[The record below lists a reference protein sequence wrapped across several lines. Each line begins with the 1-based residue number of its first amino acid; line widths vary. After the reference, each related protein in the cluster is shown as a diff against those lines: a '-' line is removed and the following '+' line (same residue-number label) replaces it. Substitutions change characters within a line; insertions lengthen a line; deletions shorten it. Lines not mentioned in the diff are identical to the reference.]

1 MNQTNQFGQAAAN
14 AWHSLMNLCHNDA
27 STPVEVLYRIAL
39 IRYLNAIDQS
49 IENHQ
54 TGESL

>member
-1 MNQTNQFGQAAAN
+1 MNQNNQFDLQAAN

-39 IRYLNAIDQS
+39 IRHLKEIEQS
-49 IENHQ
+49 TENHQ
-54 TGESL
+54 TGEAL

>member
-1 MNQTNQFGQAAAN
+1 MSQPNQFDQAAAN

-39 IRYLNAIDQS
+39 IRYLKAIEQS
-49 IENHQ
+49 IQNHQ
-54 TGESL
+54 TGERL